1 VIGWI
6 TGNVR
11 FVDQGT
17 VATTGVDPMVVGGRY
32 ELGALLGTGAS
43 AVGRRAAGPISGPTF
58 AAEV

>member
-1 VIGWI
+1 VIGCI

-17 VATTGVDPMVVGGRY
+17 VATTGADPMVVGGRY

-43 AVGRRAAGPISGPTF
+43 AVGGGPS
-58 AAEV
+58 